1 MWSGG
6 FPSIGGF
13 GGFNRCRGCDH
24 PRPAYTGGY
33 GSVRSDLG
41 TMLTHSKFIGCEV
54 CTILSDGILKFLEN
68 NSCGVK
74 REHVDDLQLD
84 FNLAASRRSI
94 EVVLL
99 RTPVRLTFYASESGF
114 CSDYALGCWWSDRLT
129 GLLCRY
135 PMAE

>member
-13 GGFNRCRGCDH
+13 GGFNQCRGCDH
-24 PRPAYTGGY
+24 PRPPYTGGY
-33 GSVRSDLG
+33 GSVRSNLG
-41 TMLTHSKFIGCEV
+41 TMLTHSKFVGCDV
-54 CTILSDGILKFLEN
+54 CTILSDGILQFIKS

-74 REHVDDLQLD
+74 RKQVDDLQLD

-99 RTPVRLTFYASESGF
+99 RTPVKLTFYASESEF
-114 CSDYALGCWWSDRLT
+114 RV
-129 GLLCRY
+129 GLCVGVLV
-135 PMAE
+135 E